1 MRLDIRHADH
11 HGSTISRIPLP
22 NNKETRTMKKEVFT
36 LNVCLNIGFI
46 LLIVLCGLKPYRRSK
61 IHSWISIHTIKY
73 ILYSSVY
80 IYQLW
85 VYSTLIIQILQ
96 KKHMPITIINIYDY
110 IDQLFE
116 YVKGENMLIF
126 SSFLLDRQLDKS
138 SKIWFAFYDN
148 CACEVYLHHERKSCT
163 TFPQKSFSTFCKQGK
178 PKVHFKWGTLLKLH
192 VLYRG

>member
-22 NNKETRTMKKEVFT
+22 NNKETWTMKKEVFT

-85 VYSTLIIQILQ
+85 VYYKLIIQILR
-96 KKHMPITIINIYDY
+96 KVPITIINIYDY
-110 IDQLFE
+110 IAQAFE